1 MLQGLQHQGFFST
14 FTAKRCSQTLESLYS
29 APTTRSFGELML
41 SEGIMR
47 LLSLYKAMA
56 LRIKRQTP
64 PEGGA

>member
-1 MLQGLQHQGFFST
+1 
-14 FTAKRCSQTLESLYS
+14 
-29 APTTRSFGELML
+29 ML